1 VIILEQEVKK
11 KQPGW
16 VCLLILE
23 VVTLGGAGIIGLLIR
38 NDIAVYETLN
48 KPIFA
53 PPGWLFPIV
62 WTILYALMA
71 LSIWLVLRT
80 DSSSRMKLLTLSI
93 VQWLVNLVWPI
104 LFFMQRAWG
113 LSFVWLLLLE
123 ALVIILM
130 TGSFRA
136 SRSAGWLLV
145 PYAAWV
151 AFAGVL
157 NCLIALWNP

>member
-1 VIILEQEVKK
+1 MEQEVNKQ
-11 KQPGW
+11 QPGW

-23 VVTLGGAGIIGLLIR
+23 VVTLGGAGIIGFLIR
-38 NDIAVYETLN
+38 NDISVYETLN
-48 KPIFA
+48 KPVFA

-80 DSSSRMKLLTLSI
+80 DSSSRMKLLALSI

-130 TGSFRA
+130 TGSFKA
-136 SRSAGWLLV
+136 SRPAGWLLV

>member
-1 VIILEQEVKK
+1 MEQEVKK
-11 KQPGW
+11 QQPGW

-23 VVTLGGAGIIGLLIR
+23 VVTLGGAGIIGFLIR
-38 NDIAVYETLN
+38 NDISVYETLN
-48 KPIFA
+48 KPVFA

-80 DSSSRMKLLTLSI
+80 DSPSRIKLLALSI

-113 LSFVWLLLLE
+113 LSFVWLILLE

-130 TGSFRA
+130 TGSFKA
-136 SRSAGWLLV
+136 SRPAGWLLV
-145 PYAAWV
+145 PYAVWV

>member
-1 VIILEQEVKK
+1 MEQEVKK
-11 KQPGW
+11 QQPGW

-23 VVTLGGAGIIGLLIR
+23 VVTLVGAGIIGFLIR
-38 NDIAVYETLN
+38 NDIDVYKTLN
-48 KPIFA
+48 KPVFA

-80 DSSSRMKLLTLSI
+80 DSSSRMKLLALSI
-93 VQWLVNLVWPI
+93 VQWLVNLAWPI

-130 TGSFRA
+130 TGSFKA
-136 SRSAGWLLV
+136 SRPAGWLLV